1 MISEKLEFDSPKLP
15 RYRKAPR
22 RLDDGQSPHSFP
34 DAKRYFRHQFLNAVD
49 SVMGR
54 MERRFDQPALDLYN
68 TLEKILLNSF
78 KGIECEPGSVE
89 RMCSHF
95 GDDIDRPAIIRQ
107 LGCLQDVRQS
117 QTHEVSEPITVST
130 VIGCLQN
137 LGQHKSMFCEVI
149 KLLKLF
155 LILPVTSATAERSFN
170 GLRRLKTFLRTRMTQ
185 ELLNSLAL
193 LHVHKHIT
201 YSLDIMK
208 EAKEFVSRSD
218 NRLAFF
224 GHFV

>member
-1 MISEKLEFDSPKLP
+1 MVWLVRSWNSTRQNFRDIEKRLGDWMMANRPIRFQTLKDISDINFSTPLTALWGGWKGDLINQPWTSITHWRRSCLT
-15 RYRKAPR
+15 RLKA
-22 RLDDGQSPHSFP
+22 L
-34 DAKRYFRHQFLNAVD
+34 
-49 SVMGR
+49 
-54 MERRFDQPALDLYN
+54 
-68 TLEKILLNSF
+68 
-78 KGIECEPGSVE
+78 SVE

-95 GDDIDRPAIIRQ
+95 GDDNDRPAIIRQ

-117 QTHEVSEPITVST
+117 QTHEVSEPITIST
-130 VIGCLQN
+130 VNGCLQN

-155 LILPVTSATAERSFN
+155 LILPVTPATAERSFS